1 MTVGTRI
8 TASPK
13 GPHFLLD
20 CAGLALDLRE
30 GPKIM
35 GILNTTPDS
44 FYDGGSF
51 HSGAQEPDLDRA
63 LEHALTMIR
72 EGASIIDIGGE
83 STRPGAEKISAEEE
97 IRRTVPLVRMLRE
110 KTDVLLSIDT
120 YKAEVARKALEA
132 GANIVND
139 ISGFTFD
146 PELPGVC
153 CRFGA
158 AAVLMHTPVTPQEM
172 RWSTRTPSSEGD
184 IMQRVTSFLADSIA
198 RANAHG
204 VVGLIIDP
212 GFGFGKSVE
221 ESFSLLGR
229 LRELD
234 VLKRPLLVGVSRKSF
249 LGQAVARPG
258 DPVPPPSERLAAT
271 IAAQTIALLNGAAII
286 RAHDVA
292 AAAQCRD
299 VAGRVLGAES

>member
-1 MTVGTRI
+1 MTGGTKKS
-8 TASPK
+8 APPK

-20 CAGLALDLRE
+20 CAGLALDLRD

-51 HSGAQEPDLDRA
+51 HSGALEPDLDRA
-63 LEHALTMIR
+63 LEHALTMLR
-72 EGASIIDIGGE
+72 EGASVIDIGGE

-97 IRRTVPLVRMLRE
+97 IRRTVPLIRMLRK
-110 KTDVLLSIDT
+110 KTGVILSIDT

-146 PELPGVC
+146 PQLPEVC
-153 CRFGA
+153 GRFGA

-172 RWSTRTPSSEGD
+172 HWSTRTRSSEGD
-184 IMQRVTSFLADSIA
+184 IVQRVTGFLAASIA
-198 RANAHG
+198 RAKAHG

-221 ESFSLLGR
+221 ENFSLLDR

-234 VLKRPLLVGVSRKSF
+234 VLETPVLVGVSRKSF
-249 LGQAVARPG
+249 LGQAVAG
-258 DPVPPPSERLAAT
+258 QGEPVPPPSERLAAT
-271 IAAQTIALLNGAAII
+271 IASQTIALLNGAALI

-292 AAAQCRD
+292 AAVQCRD
-299 VAGRVLGAES
+299 VVMRVLSPES